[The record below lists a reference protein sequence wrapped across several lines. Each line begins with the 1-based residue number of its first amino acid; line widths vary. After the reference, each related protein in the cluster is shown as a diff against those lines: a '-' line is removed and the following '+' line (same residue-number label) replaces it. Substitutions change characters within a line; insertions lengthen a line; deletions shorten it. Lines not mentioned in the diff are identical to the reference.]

1 VRGATGPIFED
12 GPSFDMAFKLFHGK
26 DGVVPLSERS
36 DFRSANKEADSMPV
50 FNPLAGKAAT
60 ISLSSFGLG
69 GPFNFGDFSEKRKK
83 PKNSESSNKKEPSS
97 QVKTSVLVLAFPF
110 FDRHTMLF
118 YSGAIEYMSLNRS
131 LSFHDMLFSTKCC
144 QIAAI

>member
-1 VRGATGPIFED
+1 
-12 GPSFDMAFKLFHGK
+12 MAFKLFHGK

-110 FDRHTMLF
+110 FDRHTML
-118 YSGAIEYMSLNRS
+118 
-131 LSFHDMLFSTKCC
+131 
-144 QIAAI
+144 